1 MNNRVSS
8 RIKADLTLFFVA
20 IVWGSGFIAQR
31 LVANKVGVFVFNGI
45 RFLVGA
51 LCLLAIIGF
60 RFTII
65 KDQVRWVL
73 LAGLLLFAGSALQQA
88 GIRTTT
94 AGNAGFIT
102 GTYVV
107 LIPLFMAIF
116 WHEKLHLISVL
127 AALLACAGLGLL
139 SITGK
144 LTINPGDILEFL
156 GAILWALHVIV
167 VGLSVQKMGFLEFS
181 IGQFLI
187 VAVLDCICGLVF
199 ELKTFVNVPSTLPL
213 ILYAGIFSIAMG
225 FTLQA
230 LAQKNTPPSD
240 ASLILS
246 LEAVFAAVFGY
257 ILLHEHL
264 TPIQW
269 LGCALILAAI
279 LISQMRVKFQAK
291 KSA

>member
-1 MNNRVSS
+1 MKNRLSS
-8 RIKADLTLFFVA
+8 RIKADITLLFVA

-45 RFLVGA
+45 RFFIGA
-51 LCLLAIIGF
+51 ICLLAIV
-60 RFTII
+60 RFKLKIEKAQI
-65 KDQVRWVL
+65 HWVL
-73 LAGLLLFAGSALQQA
+73 LGGILLFGGSALQQA

-116 WHEKLHLISVL
+116 WRERLRLVSIL
-127 AALLACAGLGLL
+127 AASLACTGLGFL
-139 SITGK
+139 SISGK
-144 LTINPGDILEFL
+144 LTVNPGDVLEFL
-156 GAILWALHVIV
+156 GAILWALHVII
-167 VGLSVQKMGFLEFS
+167 VGFAVQKMGFLEFS
-181 IGQFLI
+181 IGQFLV
-187 VAVLDCICGLVF
+187 VAIMDLACGLLF
-199 ELKTFVNVPSTLPL
+199 ELRTFANLPSTLIP

-230 LAQKNTPPSD
+230 RAQKDTSPSD

-257 ILLHEHL
+257 LLLGERL
-264 TPIQW
+264 TTIQW
-269 LGCALILAAI
+269 CGCALILIAI
-279 LISQMRVKFQAK
+279 FISQMRVIFPK